1 MIFYFAYGSNQD
13 EDQMRAR
20 CPDSKFVGKFVLK
33 DYRLA
38 FSIFSPKRQC
48 GCADI
53 IKSPGDE
60 VWGLVYEI
68 SPADLERL
76 DEFEAHPE
84 KYKRF
89 TTSVE
94 NERGEKQ
101 IVEAYEVV
109 EKSVEHLPPSKEY
122 FGIITR
128 AAEIYNFPES
138 YKKFLTSF
146 KILS

>member
-13 EDQMRAR
+13 EGQMKER
-20 CPDSKFVGKFVLK
+20 CPDSKLVGKFVLK

-38 FSIFSPKRQC
+38 FSIFSSKRQC

-60 VWGLVYEI
+60 VWGLVYEV
-68 SPADLERL
+68 SPVDLERL
-76 DEFEAHPE
+76 DGFEAHPE

-94 NERGEKQ
+94 NERGETRT
-101 IVEAYEVV
+101 VETYAVV
-109 EKSVEHLPPSKEY
+109 EKSAEHLPPSKEY
-122 FGIITR
+122 FGIIAR
-128 AAEIYNFPES
+128 AAETYNFPES
-138 YKKFLTSF
+138 YKRFLTSF
-146 KILS
+146 KILD